1 MTAYGKIES
10 AVQAIRFGA
19 VDYIEKPMGMDKLRR
34 QIREWFTMQG
44 ANPAE
49 SPAYRKIVGESP
61 QLRGVWQLIKK
72 FAPSDMTILLE
83 GESGTGKEIFA
94 WAIHEFSKRRHG
106 PFVPLDCASLPNSII
121 ESEIFG
127 YERGAFTGATQSKV
141 GRLEW
146 ANERT
151 LFLDEGA
158 NIPLDIQGKLLRVL
172 QEREFSPLGAHRPQ
186 RIALDVR
193 IVGASNR
200 PLMAMV
206 HGGHFREDLYY
217 RLSAV
222 SFHIPALRERTGDVE
237 RLAAHFLQSD
247 AEHYGK
253 PCPALTPEALAMLT
267 RYPWPGNV
275 RELEN
280 VIKSAA
286 LLAEDIILPDHL
298 PIHLRAASPVANG
311 ERDDRTRLHLEVGV
325 ELADTMD
332 LKVFRISVADA
343 AEKELITRVTQVDR
357 LKQFELAAFLNI
369 DPKTLRS
376 KLKRYGLSQEEQVH
390 GGKDPGSR
398 RSG

>member
-1 MTAYGKIES
+1 
-10 AVQAIRFGA
+10 
-19 VDYIEKPMGMDKLRR
+19 
-34 QIREWFTMQG
+34 
-44 ANPAE
+44 
-49 SPAYRKIVGESP
+49 
-61 QLRGVWQLIKK
+61 
-72 FAPSDMTILLE
+72 MTILLE
-83 GESGTGKEIFA
+83 GESGTGKELFA
-94 WAIHEFSKRRHG
+94 RAIHECSKRRHG
-106 PFVPLDCASLPNSII
+106 PLVPLDCASLPNSII

-146 ANERT
+146 ANEGT
-151 LFLDEGA
+151 LFLDEVA
-158 NIPLDIQGKLLRVL
+158 NIPLDTQGKLLRVL

-186 RIALDVR
+186 RVALDVR

-200 PLMAMV
+200 SLMALV
-206 HGGHFREDLYY
+206 HSGRFREDLYY

-222 SFHIPALRERTGDVE
+222 SIHIPSLRERTGDVE
-237 RLAAHFLQSD
+237 LLAAHFLQSD
-247 AEHYGK
+247 AEQYGK
-253 PCPALTPEALAMLT
+253 PCPALAPETLAVLS

-286 LLAEDIILPDHL
+286 LLADDVILPVHL
-298 PIHLRAASPVANG
+298 PLHLQASSPYSHG
-311 ERDDRTRLHLEVGV
+311 EVDDSARLHLDVGV
-325 ELADTMD
+325 ELADKMD
-332 LKVFRISVADA
+332 LKVFRASVADA
-343 AEKELITRVTQVDR
+343 AEKELITCVTQGDR
-357 LKQFELAAFLNI
+357 FKQFELAAFLNI